1 MQMTLTLS
9 ILTDIVGLA
18 LFVNWLL
25 HWFSPI
31 QKYRERLVEKL
42 IRVMVKYNL
51 YFAEPLITVFT
62 CPYCLGFW
70 SALIYFQN
78 FTYALI
84 TSFLAL
90 SFNYIIK
97 KFQNVEY

>member
-1 MQMTLTLS
+1 MLTTK
-9 ILTDIVGLA
+9 ILTDIIGLA

-31 QKYRERLVEKL
+31 QKYRERLVDK
-42 IRVMVKYNL
+42 MVRMIVKARI
-51 YFAEPLITVFT
+51 FWAEPLLLVFT
-62 CPYCLGFW
+62 CPQCLGFW
-70 SALIYFQN
+70 SALLYFQN

-90 SFNYIIK
+90 CFEKILKYGN
-97 KFQNVEY
+97 EEM